1 MIHGQRGKALDSN
14 ADGLGLITT
23 ETDFPQADFRPALK
37 CEIKCRIHSA
47 VTQAKA
53 AIEIASLSIG
63 KH

>member
-1 MIHGQRGKALDSN
+1 VDCQQTGN
-14 ADGLGLITT
+14 YPETGLAEINDDLR
-23 ETDFPQADFRPALK
+23 EADFRPALK